1 MAVTDLQI
9 YFDDDADVVHFD
21 LDEITNLHL
30 ITAVNA
36 VDELSFD
43 AHIPITQNLM
53 KIHARK
59 SKVFLMSDQGNF
71 SGCVAQVDLS
81 QSDNG
86 TVSFHCTGAKAYLQK
101 SWVFPGSAAPDEPS
115 EEPTEEEEIQTNVT
129 RSNPEPE
136 PGPINIDLGALK
148 KGNSLGSI
156 LRAVVSTHNSFV
168 VSSERISF
176 TTPSYYIETLQLK
189 KDLELAGQNLYDA
202 MNSIAEAFAI
212 EWDVVWDG
220 VLTNYPQ
227 LKVAKKFGKHM
238 GELKTGLN
246 LNSISKTENAT
257 DIYTAILPLG
267 GVGYDG
273 KRLSLCSVACNSFNA
288 GAIQTSSVKTYSDIS
303 IGARPSP
310 IVKNMELVKLYGIQI
325 KLMIYDNINVQAP
338 EEWRNKRNELLE
350 QAIQDCD
357 SLSQQ
362 TVSYSVNAFD
372 FENADIPGIGPKL
385 EIYNYYTV
393 NDYITG
399 INTELRLTKKDT
411 NFDDILN
418 PSLTFELD
426 NRKENAAEP
435 AIISN
440 GITPVRPVAER

>member
-9 YFDDDADVVHFD
+9 YFDDDSDVVHFN
-21 LDEITNLHL
+21 LNEITNLHL
-30 ITAVNA
+30 ISAVNA

-43 AHIPITQNLM
+43 AHIPITQHLM

-59 SKVFLMSDQGNF
+59 SKVFFISDQGNF

-86 TVSFHCTGAKAYLQK
+86 TVSYHCIGAKAYLQK
-101 SWVFPGSAAPDEPS
+101 SWVFPGSEAPDEPS
-115 EEPTEEEEIQTNVT
+115 EEPVEEVQTNVT
-129 RSNPEPE
+129 RSNLE
-136 PGPINIDLGALK
+136 PGPQRIDLGALK
-148 KGNSLGSI
+148 KGNALGSI
-156 LRAVVSTHNSFV
+156 LSAVVSTHNSFV
-168 VSSERISF
+168 VSSERILLD
-176 TTPSYYIETLQLK
+176 TPTYYISTLTLK

-212 EWDVVWDG
+212 EWDIVWDG
-220 VLTNYPQ
+220 VLTNYPK

-246 LNSISKTENAT
+246 LSSVSKTENAT

-273 KRLSLCSVACNSFNA
+273 KRLSLCSVACNNFNA

-310 IVKNMELVKLYGIQI
+310 VVKNMELVKLYGVQI
-325 KLMIYDNINVQAP
+325 KLMMYDNINVQTP

-350 QAIQDCD
+350 QAIVDCD
-357 SLSQQ
+357 ALSQQ

-440 GITPVRPVAER
+440 VMTPVRPVAER

>member
-9 YFDDDADVVHFD
+9 YFDDDSTVVHFN
-21 LDEITNLHL
+21 LSEITNLHL

-59 SKVFLMSDQGNF
+59 SKVFFISDQGNF
-71 SGCVAQVDLS
+71 SGYVAQVDLS

-86 TVSFHCTGAKAYLQK
+86 TISYHCVGAKSYLQK
-101 SWVFPGSAAPDEPS
+101 SWVFPGSEAPDEPA
-115 EEPTEEEEIQTNVT
+115 EEPTEEEVQTNVT
-129 RSNPEPE
+129 RSNPEP
-136 PGPINIDLGALK
+136 GPISIDLGALK
-148 KGNSLGSI
+148 KGNTLGSI
-156 LRAVVSTHNSFV
+156 MRAVVATHNSFV
-168 VSSERISF
+168 VSSERIMLE
-176 TTPSYYIETLQLK
+176 TPTYYIETLQLK
-189 KDLELAGQNLYDA
+189 KDLELAGQNLYEA
-202 MNSIAEAFAI
+202 MNAIADAFAI

-220 VLTNYPQ
+220 VTTNIPK
-227 LKVAKKFGKHM
+227 LKVAKKFGKHA

-246 LNSISKTENAT
+246 LSSISKTENAT

-325 KLMIYDNINVQAP
+325 KLMIYDNINVQSP

-440 GITPVRPVAER
+440 GMTPVRPIEQR